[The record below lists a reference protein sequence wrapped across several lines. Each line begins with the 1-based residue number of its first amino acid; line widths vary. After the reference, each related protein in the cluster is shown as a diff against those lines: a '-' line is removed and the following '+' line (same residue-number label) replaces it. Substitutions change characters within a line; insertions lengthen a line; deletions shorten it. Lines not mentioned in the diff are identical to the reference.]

1 MNLNDL
7 GWEKYRE
14 NFEETKNLDQES
26 IGRIAVENRGGYLL
40 FAEGGQL
47 EGIVRGKFMN
57 ANKLDSQYPK
67 VGDWVIFEKL
77 AGEQKAVITLILPR
91 QSKLSRRRVAKDRE
105 AILDKKEEQII
116 ATNVDLVFVVQG
128 LDGDFNLS
136 RLERYVAMAKEG
148 DCKPIILLNKWDAVS
163 DGQAK
168 FEQVRQA
175 LPEIEIFL
183 ISATKEIGLEKIRS
197 LLKMGISVVFVGSSG
212 AGKST
217 LINKLLGS
225 DSQNTSEVR
234 VDDSKGK
241 HTTTKR
247 EMMLL
252 PEGGIL
258 IDTPGMRELGLWA
271 GTEAVAETF
280 EDIEVLIEKCR
291 FSDCDHRVS
300 LGCAVIAAV
309 ERDELP
315 RARYENFLKI
325 SSELDAKIFQEKR
338 KMQDAQKRT
347 SRKNPKRIG
356 FKK

>member
-1 MNLNDL
+1 MNLKDL

-14 NFEETKNLDQES
+14 SLKDFEKLDQES
-26 IGRIAVENRGGYLL
+26 VGRVAVENRGGYLL
-40 FAEGGQL
+40 YTKLGEL
-47 EGIVRGKFMN
+47 EGIMRGKFMN
-57 ANKLDSQYPK
+57 LAKLESQYPK

-77 AGEQKAVITLILPR
+77 AGEQKAIITSILPR

-116 ATNVDLVFVVQG
+116 ATNVDLGFVVQG

-148 DCKPIILLNKWDAVS
+148 NCRPVILLNKCDITAAA
-163 DGQAK
+163 QNK
-168 FEQVRQA
+168 FAQVKKA
-175 LPEIEIFL
+175 LPEVELLL
-183 ISATKEIGLEKIRS
+183 ISAKAEIGLEKVRALIS
-197 LLKMGISVVFVGSSG
+197 KGVSVVFVGSSG

-217 LINKLLGS
+217 LINKLLGEAK
-225 DSQNTSEVR
+225 QKIGEIR
-234 VDDSKGK
+234 IDDSRGK

-247 EMMLL
+247 EILLL
-252 PEGGIL
+252 PGGGVL

-280 EDIEVLIEKCR
+280 EDIEVLIEKCK

-309 ERDELP
+309 EDGELP

-325 SSELDAKIFQEKR
+325 SSELDSKIFQEKR
-338 KMQDAQKRT
+338 KIQDAQKRA
-347 SRKNPKRIG
+347 SRKNPKRVG